1 MATSFRNLDDAI
13 DTAIT
18 ALEWIRENATI
29 PERDDWEEFKQEELV
44 RDAVE
49 EEKAKLIT
57 IEDVRPVLAD
67 ISRNGHTAEVKELL
81 KKYGANKLSEVKTE
95 DLFSLLKDAEV
106 FK

>member
-13 DTAIT
+13 DTAINV
-18 ALEWIRENATI
+18 LEWIRENATI
-29 PERDDWEEFKQEELV
+29 PERDDWEEFKQEELA

-49 EEKAKLIT
+49 EEKAKAIT

-81 KKYGANKLSEVKTE
+81 RKYGASKLSEVKTE

>member
-29 PERDDWEEFKQEELV
+29 PERDDWEEFKQEELA

-67 ISRNGHTAEVKELL
+67 ISRNGHTSEVKELL
-81 KKYGANKLSEVKTE
+81 KKYGANKLSEVKAE

-106 FK
+106 FR

>member
-29 PERDDWEEFKQEELV
+29 PERDDWEEFKQEELA

-67 ISRNGHTAEVKELL
+67 ISRKGHTVEVKELL
-81 KKYGANKLSEVKTE
+81 KKYGANKLSEVKAE

-106 FK
+106 FR

>member
-1 MATSFRNLDDAI
+1 MATSFRNLDDAT
-13 DTAIT
+13 DTAVT

-29 PERDDWEEFKQEELV
+29 PERDDWEEFKKEELA

-49 EEKAKLIT
+49 EEKAKNIT